1 MDDLCVST
9 FMRSLSAETNACFV
23 RILVTISPRMYREAL
38 ALFIHRRRPDFDVL
52 LAPPWS
58 LDRRAEHFGPHV
70 LVQDADKAGLPLA
83 LAGGVVCRVLVLK
96 KPDRIDATIELYGTT
111 SELRDACLEELFGV
125 LEEAERLS
133 HRDGGG

>member
-1 MDDLCVST
+1 
-9 FMRSLSAETNACFV
+9 
-23 RILVTISPRMYREAL
+23 MYREAL

-70 LVQDADKAGLPLA
+70 LVQDADEAGLPLA

-133 HRDGGG
+133 HGDGGG

>member
-1 MDDLCVST
+1 
-9 FMRSLSAETNACFV
+9 
-23 RILVTISPRMYREAL
+23 MYREAL

-70 LVQDADKAGLPLA
+70 LVQDADEAGLPLA